1 MPCVWGELQRF
12 LLSVSLTLVQPSMLA
27 QTCSNKSDAST
38 QQEWRNHLFYGFPA
52 LPSRITLLT
61 LASCFL
67 IGLAIDCPPSS
78 LLPSRWP
85 ITNKH
90 SLLEVHS
97 NPKKNMPPYQPLHVC
112 GCSLYVYP
120 IELLLNC
127 RDTFHITGQ
136 TKTDRFIIVCAGN
149 IIIFQ
154 VLGFFREAKQL

>member
-12 LLSVSLTLVQPSMLA
+12 CCPFVFLTLVQPSMLA
-27 QTCSNKSDAST
+27 QTCSNKLAAST
-38 QQEWRNHLFYGFPA
+38 QQEWRNHLFYRFPA

-97 NPKKNMPPYQPLHVC
+97 NPKKTCPHFCLSMSAVALCAFILLSY
-112 GCSLYVYP
+112 YW
-120 IELLLNC
+120 ELSGYLSYNWPNK
-127 RDTFHITGQ
+127 DGQ
-136 TKTDRFIIVCAGN
+136 IYHRLRRKHNYFSGPR
-149 IIIFQ
+149 
-154 VLGFFREAKQL
+154 VL